1 MKKQYMRYILE
12 VVFFLVLVAIDLGT
26 KTLVFDLLKDEN
38 YYVVLDKIFALRLA
52 RNTGASFSILSGQ
65 LTFLTIMPLIAIAA
79 IFTVLIVRP
88 NTPTN
93 LRVSIIMIA
102 AGALGNV
109 IDRLA
114 LGYVRDFID
123 YVFLDTFFGIDFA
136 IGNVADLFLLMGV
149 VLLVVYIIFE
159 FNDSDFYSKKKL
171 ARIQAE
177 QQKVA
182 VAQIVEDQ
190 DGENKQADSLS
201 EEQSN
206 DK

>member
-1 MKKQYMRYILE
+1 MKKQYIRYILE

-79 IFTVLIVRP
+79 IFTLLIVRP

-159 FNDSDFYSKKKL
+159 FSDSDFYSKKKL

-190 DGENKQADSLS
+190 DGKQTSRFLIRGTI
-201 EEQSN
+201 Q
-206 DK
+206 